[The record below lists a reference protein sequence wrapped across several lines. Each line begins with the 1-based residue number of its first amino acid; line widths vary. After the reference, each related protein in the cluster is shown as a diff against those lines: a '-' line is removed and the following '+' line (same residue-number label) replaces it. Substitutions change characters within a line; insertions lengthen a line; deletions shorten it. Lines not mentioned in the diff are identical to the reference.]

1 MKESDDSDNN
11 DNNKSGD
18 SLDKDNEKS
27 DNNKKEDNI
36 DNCKDNSSDGEKQES
51 KECLNLGEGNN
62 LFLNKRNDA
71 ILIEI
76 DKEKSD
82 QKNYDV
88 YQLNL
93 VNDNSNNFGSNL
105 NVNNNEKKILCYR
118 RYKDF
123 DKFYNILKI
132 RFPDCVFP
140 RLSQKNYLKFKLQD
154 DPTFIENRRK
164 ELQYF
169 INKLYFHDQ
178 IGKSD
183 EFKRFISYAV
193 FEGEYYDNLPK
204 KYSYPECERVK
215 NEKGYFNVGWEKV
228 SGYFSKPKDVK
239 KSEMEIKILN
249 REEEFK
255 NKLIIYNNL
264 LKEIKSIFDTTE
276 EEIKELKIISNNLLF
291 LKDKNS
297 PSYAK
302 KEKGTDKSQFNK
314 LVNLNKEFAEILD
327 NENIEFLS
335 RLIDQLN
342 YCILD
347 VEGVNRAIE
356 RYNAFNSEY
365 RKIQDINVKNNR
377 FVLEEKAQIEND
389 KIEFEKNLN
398 DNIKKYDKENNNIYE
413 EIIDK
418 IILYIKTIHEKTD
431 EAFENS
437 NFNN

>member
-1 MKESDDSDNN
+1 MKDSDDSDKN

-18 SLDKDNEKS
+18 SLDKDEEKL
-27 DNNKKEDNI
+27 DNNKKEDNT
-36 DNCKDNSSDGEKQES
+36 DNCKDNSSDEEKKEEIKKDQIES
-51 KECLNLGEGNN
+51 KEYLNLEEGNN

-71 ILIEI
+71 IIIEI

-93 VNDNSNNFGSNL
+93 INDNSNNFGSNL
-105 NVNNNEKKILCYR
+105 NVNSSEKKILCYR

-140 RLSQKNYLKFKLQD
+140 RLSQKNYLKSKIQD
-154 DPTFIENRRK
+154 DPSFIENRRK

-169 INKLYFHDQ
+169 INKLYFHDI
-178 IGKSD
+178 IGKSE

-193 FEGEYYDNLPK
+193 FEGEYYENLPN
-204 KYSYPECERVK
+204 KYSYPECERLK

-228 SGYFSKPKDVK
+228 SGYFSKPKEVK

-264 LKEIKSIFDTTE
+264 LKEIKMIFDATNE
-276 EEIKELKIISNNLLF
+276 EVKELKIISNNILF
-291 LKDKNS
+291 LKDKSS
-297 PSYAK
+297 PSYVK
-302 KEKGTDKSQFNK
+302 KEKDYNKNKFNE

-327 NENIEFLS
+327 NKNIEFLS

-347 VEGVNRAIE
+347 VEGANRAIE
-356 RYNAFNSEY
+356 RYNAFNNEY
-365 RKIQDINVKNNR
+365 RKIQSINVKNNR

-389 KIEFEKNLN
+389 KNEFEKNLN
-398 DNIKKYDKENNNIYE
+398 DNIKKYDKENN
-413 EIIDK
+413 K
-418 IILYIKTIHEKTD
+418 I
-431 EAFENS
+431 
-437 NFNN
+437 